1 MPGTVLHVLSQRPGR
16 TGSGTTLDALVRE
29 AANAGWDQ
37 HVVVG
42 VPRDESPSVGGLD
55 PAKLH
60 PLRFGEPPLDFAV
73 PGMSDLMP
81 YPSTRFSSM
90 DETRVQRYRDSWRE
104 HLRSVIRM
112 TQPTVIHS
120 HHIWLVSALVKDV
133 APDVPV
139 VTHCH
144 GTGLRQAGLCPHL
157 APVVRRGCARNES
170 FAVLHTDH
178 AERVAEMVG
187 VERARVHVV
196 GAGFREDLFH
206 AQGRQPATPPR
217 VLYAGKLSRAKGF
230 GPLLDAW
237 ERTASDHPGAELHIA
252 GGGDGEESDRYR
264 ARLAALGPNVHHH
277 GALTPEQLADLMR
290 TCSVCVLPS
299 YFEGLPLVLVEA
311 LACGCRVVATD
322 LPGVRDAIAPHVG
335 ALLERVALPR
345 LATVDTPMEDDL
357 PRFVE
362 ALAAALD
369 RALESPAVT
378 ADADRT
384 SPFTW
389 RSVFERI
396 QPLWEGR

>member
-144 GTGLRQAGLCPHL
+144 GTGLRQAALCPHL

-170 FAVLHTDH
+170 FASLH
-178 AERVAEMVG
+178 
-187 VERARVHVV
+187 
-196 GAGFREDLFH
+196 
-206 AQGRQPATPPR
+206 
-217 VLYAGKLSRAKGF
+217 RAKK
-230 GPLLDAW
+230 
-237 ERTASDHPGAELHIA
+237 R
-252 GGGDGEESDRYR
+252 
-264 ARLAALGPNVHHH
+264 
-277 GALTPEQLADLMR
+277 
-290 TCSVCVLPS
+290 
-299 YFEGLPLVLVEA
+299 
-311 LACGCRVVATD
+311 
-322 LPGVRDAIAPHVG
+322 
-335 ALLERVALPR
+335 
-345 LATVDTPMEDDL
+345 
-357 PRFVE
+357 
-362 ALAAALD
+362 
-369 RALESPAVT
+369 
-378 ADADRT
+378 
-384 SPFTW
+384 
-389 RSVFERI
+389 
-396 QPLWEGR
+396 